1 MSRLGHALIAPLLL
15 ALSLGAL
22 ASGVDTY
29 QFRHPELQTRAQ
41 EVARALRLLARRPL
55 LANHPAPATAPSP
68 RLEQESL

>member
-29 QFRHPELQTRAQ
+29 
-41 EVARALRLLARRPL
+41 
-55 LANHPAPATAPSP
+55 
-68 RLEQESL
+68 ESVSYTHLTLPTKA